1 MIGFDAV
8 ANHSLQSNT
17 KNKTFRSKSNVQEGT
32 RQKELLQ
39 FVEHT
44 LKVAGDVRQAVKLP
58 TSGSISITEW
68 QAIHGKFL
76 AFQMMSNSNFIPL
89 HFSLQ
94 IPTGNRTIH

>member
-8 ANHSLQSNT
+8 AIHSAEKRT
-17 KNKTFRSKSNVQEGT
+17 KNKTFRSKPNVQEGT

-58 TSGSISITEW
+58 ASGSISKSEW
-68 QAIHGKFL
+68 QAIHGKF
-76 AFQMMSNSNFIPL
+76 
-89 HFSLQ
+89 
-94 IPTGNRTIH
+94 PT